1 MSEPSKSGSQSSAP
15 SAGAFR
21 PQLDDFR
28 FEADFIE
35 LAERFSALSG
45 GGFSP
50 EISAD
55 LALEVVLNEIVER
68 ACGATGATGAA
79 IVLWRDGEMVCR
91 ASSGHTAP
99 ELGARLDS
107 TTGLSGECVRSL
119 RTQRCADV
127 LSDPR
132 ADIEASYRLG
142 VRSVVVMPLL
152 QGQKLLG
159 LLELLS
165 SHPAAFSEKDE
176 LVMEALASRTL
187 SNLDRASRPL
197 PPPQPVQRDGGDSGK
212 AGKAS
217 FPSLEKYAGDATSR
231 RRFDWMTWVLGGGV
245 VVSAL
250 LLGVVVTQHFLL
262 RPRNAGNHLA
272 ASADSAAA
280 ANTQPAAG
288 DLGGSRGKPADAL
301 QNSSLI
307 TASPNAPVDPAADA
321 VPPGGLLVSQ
331 DGKEIFR
338 MNPRPGADKN
348 YGHGSAP
355 DVKPSLPVAYA
366 DDGLLERVEP
376 DYPQAARLAGIQG
389 AVILV
394 VQIRPDGRVESAEVQ
409 TGPTDLT
416 AAAVAA
422 VKQWRFRPH
431 VVAGRATAM
440 TTTVTLNFR
449 LPPA

>member
-1 MSEPSKSGSQSSAP
+1 MSQPSKSGSESSAP
-15 SAGAFR
+15 NAGAFR

-28 FEADFIE
+28 FEADFVE

-119 RTQRCADV
+119 RTQRCDDV
-127 LSDPR
+127 LSDRR

-165 SHPAAFSEKDE
+165 SRPGAFSEHDE

-187 SNLDRASRPL
+187 SSLDRASRPL
-197 PPPQPVQRDGGDSGK
+197 PPPPAPPGKGDTSD
-212 AGKAS
+212 ADRAS
-217 FPSLEKYAGDATSR
+217 FPSLDKYAETAPAR
-231 RRFDWMTWVLGGGV
+231 RRFDWTTWVLGGGV

-250 LLGVVVTQHFLL
+250 LLGIVVAQHFLL
-262 RPRNAGNHLA
+262 RPRGPQYHVTANSDSTAAPNQRPATGDALLPTSKPDDSHQTSSPLTTSPTP
-272 ASADSAAA
+272 ASAVS
-280 ANTQPAAG
+280 
-288 DLGGSRGKPADAL
+288 
-301 QNSSLI
+301 
-307 TASPNAPVDPAADA
+307 A

-338 MNPRPGADKN
+338 MNPRTPDNGS
-348 YGHGSAP
+348 GQGGSASSAKKT
-355 DVKPSLPVAYA
+355 VPSAAA

-376 DYPQAARLAGIQG
+376 DYPQSARLAGIQG
-389 AVILV
+389 AVVLV
-394 VQIRPDGRVESAEVQ
+394 VQIRPDGRVERAEVQ
-409 TGPTDLT
+409 TGPTELA
-416 AAAVAA
+416 AAAVTA
-422 VKQWRFRPH
+422 VKQWRFKPH
-431 VVAGRATAM
+431 LVAGRAASM